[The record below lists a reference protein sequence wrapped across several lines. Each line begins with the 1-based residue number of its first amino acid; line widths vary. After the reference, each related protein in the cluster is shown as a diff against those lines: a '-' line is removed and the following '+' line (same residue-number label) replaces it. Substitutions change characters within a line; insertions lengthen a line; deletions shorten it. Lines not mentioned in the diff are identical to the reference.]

1 MDIAAPH
8 DPAELHHPV
17 GLLAPDA
24 RLERMATGAAWS
36 EGPLWLPDE
45 RVLRWSD
52 IHGDRILE
60 VDEDGRMREHRT
72 GVEFTNG
79 RALGLGGVVQ
89 CSHGRRAIEL
99 EVDGE
104 VTVLVDRF
112 EGARFNSPND
122 LAVHPDGSVWFT
134 DPPYGIEKP
143 EEGHPGEEEYG
154 GRFVFRWRADDG
166 IRAVVTD
173 MARPNGIAFSPD
185 LATLYVT
192 DSAGDDETAEAN
204 TIRAY
209 RLEGEGAATRAVEG
223 RRVFAM
229 DAGTPDGIAVDAEGR
244 IWSSSADGVHVV
256 TPEGERI
263 ARIPVP
269 ETVANLCFGDDGW
282 LWIAAT
288 SSVYRIRTATRGA

>member
-1 MDIAAPH
+1 M
-8 DPAELHHPV
+8 
-17 GLLAPDA
+17 LAPGA
-24 RLERMATGAAWS
+24 ELERMATGASWS

-60 VDEDGRMREHRT
+60 VDEAGRMREHRT

-89 CSHGRRAIEL
+89 CSHGRRAVEL
-99 EVDGE
+99 EVDGA

-112 EGARFNSPND
+112 GERRLNSPND
-122 LAVHPDGSVWFT
+122 LVVHPDGSVWFT

-143 EEGHPGEEEYG
+143 EEGHPGDEEYE
-154 GRFVFRWRADDG
+154 GRFVFRWSEADG

-185 LATLYVT
+185 LGILYVT
-192 DSAGDDETAEAN
+192 ESADEDETPAPN
-204 TIRAY
+204 SIRAY
-209 RLEGEGAATRAVEG
+209 RIEGAGPDARTLEGRQL
-223 RRVFAM
+223 FAM
-229 DAGTPDGIAVDAEGR
+229 DAGTPDGIAVDVEGR
-244 IWSSSADGVHVV
+244 IWSSSADGVHVI
-256 TPEGERI
+256 TAAGERI

-269 ETVANLCFGDDGW
+269 ETVANLCFGEDGW

-288 SSVYRIRTATRGA
+288 TSVYRIRTATRPA

>member
-1 MDIAAPH
+1 MHGGMDTSAPH
-8 DPAELHHPV
+8 DPSH
-17 GLLAPDA
+17 LLAPGA
-24 RLERMATGAAWS
+24 HLERMATGASWS
-36 EGPLWLPDE
+36 EGPLWLPGE

-60 VDEDGRMREHRT
+60 VDEAGRMREHRT

-89 CSHGRRAIEL
+89 CSHGRRAVEL
-99 EVDGE
+99 EADGD
-104 VTVLVDRF
+104 VRVLVDRF
-112 EGARFNSPND
+112 EGHRLNSPND
-122 LAVHPDGSVWFT
+122 VAVHPDGSVWFT

-143 EEGHPGEEEYG
+143 EEGHPGEQEYG
-154 GRFVFRWRADDG
+154 GCFVFRWSAEDG

-192 DSAGDDETAEAN
+192 ESAGEDETPEAS

-209 RLEGEGAATRAVEG
+209 RIEGSGADARAVDG
-223 RRVFAM
+223 RRLFAM

-244 IWSSSADGVHVV
+244 IWSSSADGVHVIA
-256 TPEGERI
+256 PDGERL
-263 ARIPVP
+263 AHVPVP

-288 SSVYRIRTATRGA
+288 TSVYRIRTATTAAVH

>member
-1 MDIAAPH
+1 MHRGMDIAAPH
-8 DPAELHHPV
+8 HPA
-17 GLLAPDA
+17 GLLAPGA
-24 RLERMATGAAWS
+24 ALERMATGASWS
-36 EGPLWLPDE
+36 EGPLWLPDA

-60 VDEDGRMREHRT
+60 VDEAGRMREHRS

-112 EGARFNSPND
+112 GERRLNSPND
-122 LAVHPDGSVWFT
+122 LVVHPDGSVWFT

-143 EEGHPGEEEYG
+143 EEGHPGDEEYE
-154 GRFVFRWRADDG
+154 GRFVFRWSEADG

-185 LATLYVT
+185 LGTLYVT
-192 DSAGDDETAEAN
+192 ESADDDESPAPN
-204 TIRAY
+204 SIRAY
-209 RLEGEGAATRAVEG
+209 RIEGEGPDARALEG
-223 RRVFAM
+223 RQLFAM
-229 DAGTPDGIAVDAEGR
+229 DAGTPDGIAVDAAGR
-244 IWSSSADGVHVV
+244 IWSSSADGVHVISAA
-256 TPEGERI
+256 GERVGHV
-263 ARIPVP
+263 PVP

-288 SSVYRIRTATRGA
+288 TSIYRIRTATTGV

>member
-1 MDIAAPH
+1 MDTAAPH
-8 DPAELHHPV
+8 DPT
-17 GLLAPDA
+17 GLLATDA
-24 RLERMATGAAWS
+24 RLERMATGASWS
-36 EGPLWLPDE
+36 EGPLWLPGL

-60 VDEDGRMREHRT
+60 VDESGAMREHRT

-79 RALGLGGVVQ
+79 RALGLGGIVQ

-104 VTVLVDRF
+104 ATVLVDRF
-112 EGARFNSPND
+112 EGARLNSPND
-122 LAVHPDGSVWFT
+122 VAVHPDGSVWFT

-143 EEGHPGEEEYG
+143 EEGHPGEREYG
-154 GRFVFRWRADDG
+154 GCFVFRWSADDG

-192 DSAGDDETAEAN
+192 DSADETETAEAH

-209 RLEGEGAATRAVEG
+209 RLEGVGSATRAVDG
-223 RRVFAM
+223 RRVHRM
-229 DAGTPDGIAVDAEGR
+229 DAGTPDGIAVDVEGR
-244 IWSSSADGVHVV
+244 IWSSSGDGVHVFD
-256 TPEGERI
+256 PEGQRL
-263 ARIPVP
+263 AHLPVP
-269 ETVANLCFGDDGW
+269 ETVANLCFGEDGW

-288 SSVYRIRTATRGA
+288 TSIYRIRTATRGA

>member
-8 DPAELHHPV
+8 DPA
-17 GLLAPDA
+17 GLLAPGA
-24 RLERMATGAAWS
+24 ALERMATGAAWS
-36 EGPLWLPDE
+36 EGPLWLPDL

-52 IHGDRILE
+52 IHNDRILE
-60 VDEDGRMREHRT
+60 VDEAGRMREHRT

-79 RALGLGGVVQ
+79 RGLGLGGVVQ

-104 VTVLVDRF
+104 VSVLVDRF
-112 EGARFNSPND
+112 EGARLNSPND

-143 EEGHPGEEEYG
+143 EEGHPGVEEYG
-154 GRFVFRWRADDG
+154 GRFVFRWTASEG

-192 DSAGDDETAEAN
+192 ESGSDDETTEAN

-209 RLEGEGAATRAVEG
+209 RLEGEGAGTRAVDG
-223 RRVFAM
+223 RRIFAM

-244 IWSSSADGVHVV
+244 VWSSSADGVHV
-256 TPEGERI
+256 I
-263 ARIPVP
+263 APDGQRMAHIPVP

-288 SSVYRIRTATRGA
+288 TSVYRVRTATRGA

>member
-1 MDIAAPH
+1 MQPD
-8 DPAELHHPV
+8 V
-17 GLLAPDA
+17 LAPDA

-36 EGPLWLPDE
+36 EGPLWLPD
-45 RVLRWSD
+45 RRALRWSD

-60 VDEDGRMREHRT
+60 VDEAGRMREHRT

-99 EVDGE
+99 EVDGA

-112 EGARFNSPND
+112 DGARLNSPND
-122 LAVHPDGSVWFT
+122 VAVHPDGSVWFT

-143 EEGHPGEEEYG
+143 EEGHPGEREYG
-154 GRFVFRWRADDG
+154 GCFVFRWSAADG

-192 DSAGDDETAEAN
+192 ESAGEDETSEPN

-209 RLEGEGAATRAVEG
+209 RLVGDGADAAAVDG
-223 RRVFAM
+223 RRLFAM

-256 TPEGERI
+256 TPAGERI
-263 ARIPVP
+263 AHVPVP

-288 SSVYRIRTATRGA
+288 TSVYRIRTATTGA

>member
-1 MDIAAPH
+1 MDTSAPH
-8 DPAELHHPV
+8 DPTD
-17 GLLAPDA
+17 LLAPGA
-24 RLERMATGAAWS
+24 RLERMATGASWS
-36 EGPLWLPDE
+36 EGPLWLPGE

-60 VDEDGRMREHRT
+60 VDEAGRMREHRT

-89 CSHGRRAIEL
+89 CSHGRRAVEL
-99 EVDGE
+99 EADGQ
-104 VTVLVDRF
+104 VRVLVDRF
-112 EGARFNSPND
+112 EGHRLNSPND
-122 LAVHPDGSVWFT
+122 VAVHPDGSVWFT

-143 EEGHPGEEEYG
+143 EEGHPGEQEYG
-154 GRFVFRWRADDG
+154 GCFVFRWSADDG

-192 DSAGDDETAEAN
+192 ESAGEDETPEAS

-209 RLEGEGAATRAVEG
+209 RIEGSGADARAVDG
-223 RRVFAM
+223 RRLFAM

-244 IWSSSADGVHVV
+244 IWSSSADGVHV
-256 TPEGERI
+256 I
-263 ARIPVP
+263 APDGARLAHVPVP

-288 SSVYRIRTATRGA
+288 TSVYRIRTATTAAAH

>member
-1 MDIAAPH
+1 MHADRSDH
-8 DPAELHHPV
+8 D
-17 GLLAPDA
+17 LLAPGA
-24 RLERMATGAAWS
+24 TLERMATGASWS

-60 VDEDGRMREHRT
+60 VDEAGTMREHRV

-79 RALGLGGVVQ
+79 RGHWLGGVAQ

-112 EGARFNSPND
+112 EGRRLNSPND
-122 LAVHPDGSVWFT
+122 LAVHPDGSIWFT

-143 EEGHPGEEEYG
+143 EEGHPGEREYG
-154 GRFVFRWRADDG
+154 GSFVFRWSADAG
-166 IRAVVTD
+166 LRAVITD

-192 DSAGDDETAEAN
+192 ESGGEDETAEAS

-209 RLEGEGAATRAVEG
+209 RLEGEGAEVRAVDG
-223 RRVFAM
+223 RRLFAM
-229 DAGTPDGIAVDAEGR
+229 DAGTPDGIAIDAEGR
-244 IWSSSADGVHVV
+244 IWSSSADGVHVI
-256 TPEGERI
+256 TPAGERI
-263 ARIPVP
+263 GHVPVP

-288 SSVYRIRTATRGA
+288 TSVYRIRTATAAD